1 MNSTMLAMNGPLDTF
16 FDARLIDLQ
25 PGTADHQVK
34 NRFNSNLEVSHL
46 YHPGE
51 VMSTSPKLQDSF
63 IQTKSI
69 YTDRVSKSRVSRQD
83 TVSTQ

>member
-1 MNSTMLAMNGPLDTF
+1 MNSTMLAMGNGPLDTF

-25 PGTADHQVK
+25 PGAADHQVK
-34 NRFNSNLEVSHL
+34 NRFNSNLEVAHL

-51 VMSTSPKLQDSF
+51 VVSTSPKLQDSF

-69 YTDRVSKSRVSRQD
+69 YTDRLSKSRVSR
-83 TVSTQ
+83 